1 MCLPAHASYTILW
14 YLQRMTP
21 QAAITVLDLTELDCM
36 LPRFRPRPGTKV
48 SLADLASTN
57 TAHGA
62 NAAVPVAAHDH
73 VSAPSP
79 ANGASAADKQA
90 PVPAATGAALFQPAP
105 LGGGGD
111 IRDPPGLAQNGAANG
126 VAPAAGQPAA
136 AAAAAGA
143 AGAATAAGAS
153 VVAAGQAVPNV
164 APKHVDLDD
173 RVQSLQLHYTERVRL
188 LAHQMPL
195 DTSCQSTA

>member
-1 MCLPAHASYTILW
+1 MA
-14 YLQRMTP
+14 P

-62 NAAVPVAAHDH
+62 NAHGANAAVPVAAHDH

-79 ANGASAADKQA
+79 TSGASAADKQA
-90 PVPAATGAALFQPAP
+90 PVPAATGAPLFEPVL

-111 IRDPPGLAQNGAANG
+111 IRDPPGLALNGAANG

-136 AAAAAGA
+136 SAAGDVGAAA
-143 AGAATAAGAS
+143 AAGAS
-153 VVAAGQAVPNV
+153 VVAAGQAVPNI
-164 APKHVDLDD
+164 APKHADLDD
-173 RVQSLQLHYTERVRL
+173 RVQSLQLHYTERVRCTPDVIPPAPPSL
-188 LAHQMPL
+188 MAEF
-195 DTSCQSTA
+195 STFHSS